1 MAKINEKYQLIY
13 GTIEVNENLI
23 DSLQVNDLSKFPEN
37 TKIRQI
43 YTNAFEI
50 EIQNKEKLIIY
61 QIPIQ
66 CIIEIKGEKK
76 KIQIYSFKHLELVL
90 DKVKDDYPE
99 PYFYS
104 SYNKKNLHV
113 MKNKIDERE
122 FCLEE
127 SIEIKNEDQKKSVE
141 KIKNIY
147 KEINEIYFSNNNI
160 NNYTYLSPNYNVY
173 FHYFPND
180 LSNNFIYLT
189 SSERINL
196 QKNFELFL
204 KQEKEMIF
212 PICGPHNIGKTISAL
227 IIQKELFL
235 KKNIKSLYINL
246 KYYFSDATKNCE
258 IKTDTLIKECF
269 FFADGDEQL
278 VELYNKFEIL
288 NNIKEIFLS
297 LKNFIST
304 KKFKKENFFI
314 IIDQYQAHLDS
325 IDILN
330 LLSEFKIFLLSS
342 INDFDVKENLILTSS
357 DEKEEKIKLLNA
369 REKKIIKYIYYE
381 SLLNINKYKSSN
393 LIDKI
398 KEKIQAKDN
407 EKIMTDK
414 LNEKN
419 EFILKI
425 LNQFNYFPKY
435 CSSFI
440 YYYDTIYDLLFKEY
454 NIYTYR
460 KSKFFMGKN

>member
-1 MAKINEKYQLIY
+1 MAKINEKYHLIY

-104 SYNKKNLHV
+104 SYNKKNLRV

-147 KEINEIYFSNNNI
+147 KEINEIYFSNNN

-204 KQEKEMIF
+204 KQENEMIF

-258 IKTDTLIKECF
+258 IKTDTLIKEC
-269 FFADGDEQL
+269 L
-278 VELYNKFEIL
+278 LTVM
-288 NNIKEIFLS
+288 NN
-297 LKNFIST
+297 
-304 KKFKKENFFI
+304 
-314 IIDQYQAHLDS
+314 
-325 IDILN
+325 
-330 LLSEFKIFLLSS
+330 
-342 INDFDVKENLILTSS
+342 
-357 DEKEEKIKLLNA
+357 
-369 REKKIIKYIYYE
+369 
-381 SLLNINKYKSSN
+381 
-393 LIDKI
+393 
-398 KEKIQAKDN
+398 
-407 EKIMTDK
+407 
-414 LNEKN
+414 
-419 EFILKI
+419 
-425 LNQFNYFPKY
+425 
-435 CSSFI
+435 
-440 YYYDTIYDLLFKEY
+440 
-454 NIYTYR
+454 
-460 KSKFFMGKN
+460 